1 MGNRKR
7 PGRPISGVIVI
18 DKPAG
23 DSSNGVLQRVKRLF
37 FANKAGHTGSLDPL
51 ATGVLPVCFG
61 DATKFSQFLLDSDK
75 EYVSTFRFGEVTD
88 TADSDGEVLES
99 IDASKLTKADVLK
112 AIKAYIGDI
121 DQVPPMYSALKRNG
135 QPLYKLA
142 RQGIEVERE
151 PRPVTVYEFELL
163 AFRPGAVAEADVRV
177 FCSKGTYIRSLAS
190 DIGADLELGGHVAK
204 LRRTQA
210 GPFTIDQSITIEELE
225 QERGERLAEVLDH
238 HLLPTDI
245 AIADFPSLELDD
257 NSAFYFSRGQAV
269 MDSRVYRLGDE
280 GDKVRVFDSSG
291 KFYGVAEITDE
302 GTVAPKRLVSQS

>member
-1 MGNRKR
+1 MGKRRKS
-7 PGRPISGVIVI
+7 GRQLDGVVVI

-37 FANKAGHTGSLDPL
+37 FANKAGHTGALDPL
-51 ATGVLPVCFG
+51 ATGVLPICFG
-61 DATKFSQFLLDSDK
+61 EATKFSQFLLDADK
-75 EYVSTFRFGEVTD
+75 EYLSTFRFGEATD
-88 TADSDGEVLES
+88 TADSDGEVVEKA
-99 IDASKLTKADVLK
+99 DASKLTKSQVEK
-112 AIKAYIGDI
+112 AIKAYLGDI
-121 DQVPPMYSALKRNG
+121 EQVPPMYSALKRNG

-163 AFRPGAVAEADVRV
+163 AFRSGEVAEADVRV

-190 DIGADLELGGHVAK
+190 DIGFDLQLGGHVGK

-210 GPFTIDQSITIEELE
+210 GPFTIDQAVSIDSLDE
-225 QERGERLAEVLDH
+225 ERGEQLAEVLDDY
-238 HLLPTDI
+238 LLPVDI
-245 AIADFPSLELDD
+245 AVQDFPSLELDD

-280 GDKVRVFDSSG
+280 GDKVRVFDSVG

-302 GTVAPKRLVSQS
+302 GTIAPKRLISQS